1 MISLIVGIVI
11 IVINDIFLYKLG
23 KYHGKK
29 QEQTRILGLCNQ
41 VFESRMS
48 GSVRRVMNGIFENK
62 TKLMSE
68 DEFFGPD
75 YDNRTIQL

>member
-1 MISLIVGIVI
+1 MISLIIGVFI
-11 IVINDIFLYKLG
+11 IVTNNILIYKLG

-29 QEQTRILGLCNQ
+29 QEQSRILGLCNQ

-62 TKLMSE
+62 IKLMSE
-68 DEFFGPD
+68 DEFFGPEKD
-75 YDNRTIQL
+75 KPNHN